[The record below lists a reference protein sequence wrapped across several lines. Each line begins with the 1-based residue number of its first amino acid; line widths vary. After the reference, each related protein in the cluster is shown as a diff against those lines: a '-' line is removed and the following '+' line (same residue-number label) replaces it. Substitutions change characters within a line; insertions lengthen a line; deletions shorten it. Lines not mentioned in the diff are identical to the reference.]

1 MQEKLTW
8 TESNVTHRERCGY
21 AGTARYWLAACN
33 TFPQLRLDARLGGYK
48 YINDVQ
54 SPSRLWWMPWTVVR
68 ASFLWRWAQ
77 PTRTV
82 RSAPT
87 RMWRRAGSG
96 SGPGRSTTSRSS
108 PAGPPTTSSRGTT
121 WRRTTGSSTYFVSRN
136 IYFILYCIMLQK
148 SAESKWSILVAA
160 FGSLDR
166 IQHDGFSSER

>member
-1 MQEKLTW
+1 MLH
-8 TESNVTHRERCGY
+8 TERERCEY
-21 AGTARYWLAACN
+21 AETARYWLAACN

-108 PAGPPTTSSRGTT
+108 PAGPPTTSCREPTT
-121 WRRTTGSSTYFVSRN
+121 SWRTTGSSTSSVSYYIIRN
-136 IYFILYCIMLQK
+136 VGSCRCYKCGCSFGLKL
-148 SAESKWSILVAA
+148 ES
-160 FGSLDR
+160 
-166 IQHDGFSSER
+166 